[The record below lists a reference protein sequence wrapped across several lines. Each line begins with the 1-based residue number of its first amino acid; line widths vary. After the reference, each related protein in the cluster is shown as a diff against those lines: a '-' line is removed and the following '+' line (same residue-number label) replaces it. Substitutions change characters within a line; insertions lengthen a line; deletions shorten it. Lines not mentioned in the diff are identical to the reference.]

1 MHPQLVQLVDR
12 IESQREAILSSFQ
25 SMTPEQFNRT
35 PSTGKWSAAEILSH
49 IIAAEKLSVMY
60 MQKKVQGI
68 RQAKSSGVW
77 EEIKITILVISQRL
91 PGLKFKAPPRV
102 VENTKFFR
110 DLPAI
115 QAEWENIRK
124 ELRMLLG
131 QIPDDSR
138 TRLIYKHP
146 IAGYLNIRQALIFF
160 HEHVYHH
167 APQLQKLLN
176 QSSSL

>member
-1 MHPQLVQLVDR
+1 MHPQLVHLVDR

-68 RQAKSSGVW
+68 RQAKSSGLW

-91 PGLKFKAPPRV
+91 P
-102 VENTKFFR
+102 
-110 DLPAI
+110 
-115 QAEWENIRK
+115 
-124 ELRMLLG
+124 
-131 QIPDDSR
+131 
-138 TRLIYKHP
+138 
-146 IAGYLNIRQALIFF
+146 
-160 HEHVYHH
+160 
-167 APQLQKLLN
+167 
-176 QSSSL
+176 